1 MAINYNTQRF
11 QELLEDYD
19 LVFDCLGDFGGSDSV
34 ANCLSVLKEE
44 TNSHYITLNHPFLRT
59 IDEKGLLIG
68 VPSALKLRQQ
78 AKKEAKPINIHWSI
92 YRPSSSGLSELSRL
106 VEAEVIKPV
115 IDSVYSLKNIIEAH
129 EKVGTSHAKGKVVIE
144 VEKND

>member
-1 MAINYNTQRF
+1 MSI
-11 QELLEDYD
+11 
-19 LVFDCLGDFGGSDSV
+19 
-34 ANCLSVLKEE
+34 LKEE
-44 TNSHYITLNHPFLRT
+44 ANSHYITLNHPFLRT

-78 AKKEAKPINIHWSI
+78 VKREAKPINIHWSI

-106 VEAEVIKPV
+106 ADAEVIKPV
-115 IDSVYSLKNIIEAH
+115 IDSVFSLKNIIEAH